1 MTRTIFCFLPFMV
14 CLIWTAT
21 FLISSSKSNAAKKH
35 LTLFL
40 VVCTVLYFCHGL
52 YFHNGP
58 AHFWESLWSLCSL
71 LAYPLYLG
79 YIIRLTT
86 SNLDRKYWI
95 PVLAV
100 PVTIA
105 LAKYVFP
112 GDFVDALQKGI
123 FLVQVI
129 VVLVI
134 GFRKLDSFN
143 ARLMEFY
150 SNTEKRDT
158 TPIKKLLAFFVATSI
173 LSSVANVLGR
183 QFFGDSD
190 ILLYLISAGFSS
202 MLFALSWI
210 GYKRDFSVEQFTDE
224 IEEISE
230 NQELSDE
237 HHEYERIGNEIDR
250 LLEVEQLYLDEN
262 ITLNDLVRK
271 VDSCRTYVSNYINNE
286 KGVSFSDYINRLRI
300 EHAKK
305 LMIEQPGQKQIVIS
319 KMSGYSNEQSF
330 YRNFRKFTGMTP
342 SGWLRQN
349 NNQ

>member
-1 MTRTIFCFLPFMV
+1 MARTLFCFLPFMV
-14 CLIWTAT
+14 CIVWTT
-21 FLISSSKSNAAKKH
+21 IFIVSSRKSDAAKKH

-40 VVCTVLYFCHGL
+40 GVCTVLYFCHGL

-71 LAYPLYLG
+71 LVYPLSLG

-86 SNLDRKYWI
+86 GDLDKKYWT

-100 PVTIA
+100 PITVA
-105 LAKYVFP
+105 LVKYAYP
-112 GDFVDALQKGI
+112 SGLIDTLQKII

-129 VVLVI
+129 TVLVI

-143 ARLMEFY
+143 SRLSDFY
-150 SNTEKRDT
+150 SNMEKRDT

-173 LSSVANVLGR
+173 LSSVANILGR

-190 ILLYLISAGFSS
+190 ILLYMVSACFST

-210 GYKRDFSVEQFTDE
+210 GYKRDFSVEQFTQE

-230 NQELSDE
+230 SQELSDE
-237 HHEYERIGNEIDR
+237 HHEYERIGNEIKR

-271 VDSCRTYVSNYINNE
+271 VDSCRTYVSNYLNNE

-300 EHAKK
+300 EHSKR

-319 KMSGYSNEQSF
+319 KMSGYANEQSF

-342 SGWLRQN
+342 SQWLRQN